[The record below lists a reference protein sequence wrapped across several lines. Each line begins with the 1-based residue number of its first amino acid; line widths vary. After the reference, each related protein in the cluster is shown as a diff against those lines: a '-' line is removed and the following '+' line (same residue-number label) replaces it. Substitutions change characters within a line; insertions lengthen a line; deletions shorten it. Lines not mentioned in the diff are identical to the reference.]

1 VTISGEMFEQTLA
14 SASPDVLREMIREIA
29 RRMMD
34 ADVEVRLQRGIRG
47 GDPDRVRVAAVRY
60 PVRVIAI
67 VRTSA
72 GLG

>member
-14 SASPDVLREMIREIA
+14 SASPDVLREMIREFA